1 MEIKEILEITPE
13 TLAKRQKE
21 ALKAF
26 GIEVLERWI
35 KYIREEEFGTNFNP
49 SNSDLEY
56 SPAGD
61 CMGCE
66 NYYIPFHF
74 ANESQYEGAPDIGDL
89 LTELSHLKS
98 LEQRNKDED

>member
-35 KYIREEEFGTNFNP
+35 KYIREEEFGTNFDPN
-49 SNSDLEY
+49 NSDLEY

-61 CMGCE
+61 CMGCD

-89 LTELSHLKS
+89 LIELSHLKS
-98 LEQRNKDED
+98 LEQRNKNE

>member
-35 KYIREEEFGTNFNP
+35 KYIREEEFGTNFSPNK
-49 SNSDLEY
+49 SDLEY

-61 CMGCE
+61 CMGCD

-74 ANESQYEGAPDIGDL
+74 ADGAPDIGNL

-98 LEQRNKDED
+98 LEQRNENEQKI